1 MKALLNHQCF
11 SCFSHRTWYILWQ
24 VCQPPVSG
32 LFFQS
37 TSSWANYISFWR
49 KQMWHSVYTCRNQK
63 EYCECFHQV
72 PSMLINPTTG
82 IFYKFQPPTVK
93 HQGSQ
98 SISLNKRKSG
108 LSCCI
113 DVWLP
118 QQLQLQSQYPLHV
131 EQYKVD
137 VLESTSLESNPRDD
151 LVDWVFC
158 CFMPLLLH
166 GLDNLPTKH
175 CTIPLITCHWYIHL
189 PFLGGKKNIEFTIHT
204 CKRMFYLS
212 SSFASSSSPPSASGN
227 IILKKLCEQIA
238 RPFNTL
244 SFKIA

>member
-1 MKALLNHQCF
+1 
-11 SCFSHRTWYILWQ
+11 
-24 VCQPPVSG
+24 
-32 LFFQS
+32 
-37 TSSWANYISFWR
+37 
-49 KQMWHSVYTCRNQK
+49 
-63 EYCECFHQV
+63 
-72 PSMLINPTTG
+72 MLINPTTG

-151 LVDWVFC
+151 LVDWF
-158 CFMPLLLH
+158 FLLH
-166 GLDNLPTKH
+166 ASIASWVGQPANKT
-175 CTIPLITCHWYIHL
+175 CTIPLITCHWYLHL
-189 PFLGGKKNIEFTIHT
+189 PFLEGKKFSSLQLTHVKECFTGHLHLHLHDHHHQHLGI
-204 CKRMFYLS
+204 S
-212 SSFASSSSPPSASGN
+212 S
-227 IILKKLCEQIA
+227 
-238 RPFNTL
+238 
-244 SFKIA
+244 